1 MEDSKQLLND
11 IQTRNK
17 KIEGRLNKINTNDS
31 HRGKI
36 EIQELKKELNKVK
49 TDLGTLEY
57 NMSFDD
63 KINKGELKVLNGEYN
78 NLKKKLESIEREMIH
93 KENMELLKKG
103 ELSGIDKIKTEKN
116 ELENQIG
123 QIEDQGRLINYIG
136 KDIREAN
143 RNLNEAAVTVKDQ
156 DNKINNITDKV
167 DNNQVKIGQAEA
179 IENQMIRIAKC
190 QRCALYSLIIILF
203 IADIILSIVLIY
215 KNFHK

>member
-17 KIEGRLNKINTNDS
+17 KIEGRLNKININDS

-63 KINKGELKVLNGEYN
+63 KINKGELKVL
-78 NLKKKLESIEREMIH
+78 KLESIEREMIH

-103 ELSGIDKIKTEKN
+103 ELSGIDKIKTEKK

-167 DNNQVKIGQAEA
+167 NNNQVKIGQAEA
-179 IENQMIRIAKC
+179 I
-190 QRCALYSLIIILF
+190 
-203 IADIILSIVLIY
+203 
-215 KNFHK
+215 

>member
-78 NLKKKLESIEREMIH
+78 NLKKK
-93 KENMELLKKG
+93 
-103 ELSGIDKIKTEKN
+103 
-116 ELENQIG
+116 
-123 QIEDQGRLINYIG
+123 
-136 KDIREAN
+136 
-143 RNLNEAAVTVKDQ
+143 
-156 DNKINNITDKV
+156 
-167 DNNQVKIGQAEA
+167 
-179 IENQMIRIAKC
+179 IRINRK
-190 QRCALYSLIIILF
+190 RNGSKRKYGIIKKRR
-203 IADIILSIVLIY
+203 IIR
-215 KNFHK
+215 NR